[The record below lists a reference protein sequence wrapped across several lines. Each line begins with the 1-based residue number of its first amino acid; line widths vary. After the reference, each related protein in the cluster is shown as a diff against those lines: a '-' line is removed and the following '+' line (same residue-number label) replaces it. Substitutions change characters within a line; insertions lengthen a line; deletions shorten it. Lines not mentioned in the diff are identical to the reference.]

1 MSASLTG
8 VLLRAEVTRPPEAV
22 TFHADNLA
30 FYRGVVGGNIEPV
43 HLLEPA
49 GSVYVNEG
57 GLDLRL
63 PMNPRATL
71 LAAAANPLWRG
82 GVLFGDALVVG
93 PVDED
98 GWDTSAPEDYTK
110 VLLAETGCRFHVEFQ
125 APSSGRR
132 RRLPGLEWT
141 GKFTAY
147 ADGLRLA
154 DGFPGMAVRVVP
166 AP

>member
-71 LAAAANPLWRG
+71 LAAAANP
-82 GVLFGDALVVG
+82 
-93 PVDED
+93 
-98 GWDTSAPEDYTK
+98 
-110 VLLAETGCRFHVEFQ
+110 
-125 APSSGRR
+125 
-132 RRLPGLEWT
+132 
-141 GKFTAY
+141 
-147 ADGLRLA
+147 
-154 DGFPGMAVRVVP
+154 
-166 AP
+166 